1 MKWPTNYVI
10 CNGNSGNLWMIL
22 MWMLRVL
29 FYTCTLR
36 HILSALWL
44 LFSLLHTKKKISVS
58 YKLRTHTHTHTK
70 MRHSLFLH
78 SFFFSFFFNRDYTK
92 STLCTKSTYNL
103 YCSFIITIFVAGA
116 VVAAAAAA
124 HFIQHFKLI
133 LLFISSICLFFVFED
148 LFYFLGMV
156 YFALFELPLERSFV
170 NLMNSQ
176 NYDLLYEFECWHYR
190 NEIVLKNLVEC
201 PGKK

>member
-1 MKWPTNYVI
+1 MLFATETPVI
-10 CNGNSGNLWMIL
+10 SGWFWCGCCAYYFI
-22 MWMLRVL
+22 RVRL
-29 FYTCTLR
+29 DTFYR
-36 HILSALWL
+36 HCGCC
-44 LFSLLHTKKKISVS
+44 FHCYTPKKKYLCHTNCV
-58 YKLRTHTHTHTK
+58 HTHTHTK

-116 VVAAAAAA
+116 VVAAAAA